1 MCTAFGMTSGILQV
15 GRVGGRARDIGEYW
29 GYHIFKNFMVI
40 LWMAGWV
47 IANGDGLNGCFV
59 QMIVAVKSTED
70 LGRLYLAP

>member
-1 MCTAFGMTSGILQV
+1 
-15 GRVGGRARDIGEYW
+15 
-29 GYHIFKNFMVI
+29 MVI

-47 IANGDGLNGCFV
+47 IANVGGLNGCFV